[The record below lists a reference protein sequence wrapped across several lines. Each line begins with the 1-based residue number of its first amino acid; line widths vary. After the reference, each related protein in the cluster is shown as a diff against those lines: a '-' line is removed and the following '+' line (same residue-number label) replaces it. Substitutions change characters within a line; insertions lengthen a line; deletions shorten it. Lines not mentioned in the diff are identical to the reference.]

1 MKYGIEFRHLH
12 YFACVA
18 EELHFSRAAD
28 KLGMAQAPLSQQIRQ
43 LEDRLG
49 TKLFRRTT
57 RRVKLTPAGEIFLR
71 HAQEILGGIDRAVTH
86 TRSISG
92 DDSGTISVSGVHVAL
107 SHVLPPV
114 ISEFRKRYPAMTVD
128 VQVLGTAQQLE
139 LLQSSKVQVA
149 FIRPTNPAGFLKT
162 EHILQEGFVAVLPRD
177 HRLAQKEDL
186 TVKDF
191 AGEPIITYA
200 PTVGASYYH
209 AIMGALRRVG
219 VYPVI
224 VQEVSHTLA
233 IGTLVAAGV
242 GIAIAPSW
250 LAHNPSPFL
259 VYRRLDDIPAEV
271 ELLVA
276 WHAEEKSKIVLDFV
290 ETTRRV
296 AAMKEVRTAIKWPSI
311 SVPPAQLE
319 TIGGQPE

>member
-43 LEDRLG
+43 LEERLG
-49 TKLFRRTT
+49 TPLFRRTT
-57 RRVKLTPAGEIFLR
+57 RHVELTPAGEIFLR

-92 DDSGTISVSGVHVAL
+92 ENSGTISVCGVHVAL
-107 SHVLPPV
+107 SHVMPPV
-114 ISEFRKRYPAMTVD
+114 IADFRKRYPAMTVD

-139 LLQSSKVQVA
+139 LLQSNKVQVA

-162 EHILQEGFVAVLPRD
+162 EHILQEGFVAALPRD
-177 HRLAQKEDL
+177 HRLAQKDDL

-191 AGEPIITYA
+191 AGEPLITYA
-200 PTVGASYYH
+200 PLVGASYYH
-209 AIMGALRRVG
+209 AIMDALRRAG

-224 VQEVSHTLA
+224 VQEVTHTLA

-242 GIAIAPSW
+242 GVAIAPSW
-250 LAHNPSPFL
+250 LAHNPSPYV
-259 VYRRLDDIPAEV
+259 VYRPLEDIPAEV

-276 WHAEEKSKIVLDFV
+276 WHAEEKSKIVLDFI
-290 ETTRRV
+290 ETTRR
-296 AAMKEVRTAIKWPSI
+296 I
-311 SVPPAQLE
+311 SDSMSYQLVQDVCP
-319 TIGGQPE
+319 TT

>member
-43 LEDRLG
+43 LEERLG
-49 TKLFRRTT
+49 TRLFHRTT

-92 DDSGTISVSGVHVAL
+92 EDSGTIYVSGVHVAL

-139 LLQSSKVQVA
+139 LLQSGKVQVA
-149 FIRPTNPAGFLKT
+149 FIRPTNPAGFLKA
-162 EHILQEGFVAVLPRD
+162 EHIRQEGFVAVLPKD
-177 HRLAQKEDL
+177 HRLAGQRDL
-186 TVKDF
+186 SVKDF

-200 PTVGASYYH
+200 PTIGASYYH
-209 AIMGALRRVG
+209 AIMDAFRRAG

-242 GIAIAPSW
+242 GIAIAPAW
-250 LAHNPSPFL
+250 LAHNPSPY
-259 VYRRLDDIPAEV
+259 VAYRSLDDIPPEV

-276 WHAEEKSKIVLDFV
+276 WQAEEKSKVVLDFV
-290 ETTRRV
+290 ETTRRISV
-296 AAMKEVRTAIKWPSI
+296 MKELSGSLA
-311 SVPPAQLE
+311 
-319 TIGGQPE
+319 

>member
-12 YFACVA
+12 YFVCVA

-43 LEDRLG
+43 LEERLG
-49 TKLFRRTT
+49 TPLFHRTT

-92 DDSGTISVSGVHVAL
+92 EDSGTICVSGVHLAL
-107 SHVLPPV
+107 SHVMPPV
-114 ISEFRKRYPAMTVD
+114 IADFRKLYPAMTVD
-128 VQVLGTAQQLE
+128 VQILGTAQQLE
-139 LLQSSKVQVA
+139 LLQSNKVQVA

-162 EHILQEGFVAVLPRD
+162 EHILQEGFVAVLPKD
-177 HRLAQKEDL
+177 HRLAQKNDL

-191 AGEPIITYA
+191 AGEPLITYA
-200 PTVGASYYH
+200 PLVGASYYH
-209 AIMGALRRVG
+209 AIMDALRRAG

-242 GIAIAPSW
+242 GVAIAPSW
-250 LAHNPSPFL
+250 LAHNPSPYV
-259 VYRRLDDIPAEV
+259 VYRRLNDIPAEV
-271 ELLVA
+271 ELLIA
-276 WHAEEKSKIVLDFV
+276 WHAEEKSKTVIDFI
-290 ETTRRV
+290 EITRQI
-296 AAMKEVRTAIKWPSI
+296 AAKKEFAGILSDE
-311 SVPPAQLE
+311 AA
-319 TIGGQPE
+319 

>member
-107 SHVLPPV
+107 SHVLPLV
-114 ISEFRKRYPAMTVD
+114 ISDFRKRYPAMTVD

-139 LLQSSKVQVA
+139 LLQNSKVQVA

-162 EHILQEGFVAVLPRD
+162 EHILKEGFVAVLPKD
-177 HRLAQKEDL
+177 HRLTGKNDL

-209 AIMGALRRVG
+209 AIMDALRRAG

-233 IGTLVAAGV
+233 IATLVAAGV

-250 LAHNPSPFL
+250 LAHNPSPYL
-259 VYRRLDDIPAEV
+259 VYRPLEDIPAEV

-276 WHAEEKSKIVLDFV
+276 WQAEEKSRIVLDFV

-296 AAMKEVRTAIKWPSI
+296 MAEAGNSLIRRELFE
-311 SVPPAQLE
+311 PA
-319 TIGGQPE
+319 

>member
-43 LEDRLG
+43 LEERLG
-49 TKLFRRTT
+49 KPLFRRTT
-57 RRVKLTPAGEIFLR
+57 RHVELTPAGEIFLR
-71 HAQEILGGIDRAVTH
+71 HALEILGGLDRAVTH

-92 DDSGTISVSGVHVAL
+92 EDSGTISVSGVHVAL

-114 ISEFRKRYPAMTVD
+114 IAEFRKQYPAMTVD

-139 LLQSSKVQVA
+139 LLQSSKIQVA

-162 EHILQEGFVAVLPRD
+162 EHILQEGFVAALPRN
-177 HRLAQKEDL
+177 HRLAEKNDL

-191 AGEPIITYA
+191 AGEPLITYA
-200 PTVGASYYH
+200 PLVGASYYH
-209 AIMGALRRVG
+209 AIMDALRKAG

-224 VQEVSHTLA
+224 VQEVTHTLA

-250 LAHNPSPFL
+250 LAHNPSPYV
-259 VYRRLDDIPAEV
+259 VYRPLNDIPAEV

-276 WHAEEKSKIVLDFV
+276 WRAEEKSKIVLDFI
-290 ETTRRV
+290 EITRRL
-296 AAMKEVRTAIKWPSI
+296 AP
-311 SVPPAQLE
+311 
-319 TIGGQPE
+319 

>member
-1 MKYGIEFRHLH
+1 MKYGIELRHLH

-43 LEDRLG
+43 LEERLG
-49 TKLFRRTT
+49 TPLFSRTT
-57 RRVKLTPAGEIFLR
+57 RRVKLTSAGEIFLR

-92 DDSGTISVSGVHVAL
+92 EESGTISVSGVHLAL
-107 SHVLPPV
+107 SHVIPPV
-114 ISEFRKRYPAMTVD
+114 IAYFRKRYPAVTVD

-139 LLQSSKVQVA
+139 LLQSGQVQVA

-162 EHILQEGFVAVLPRD
+162 DHILKEGFVAALPRD
-177 HRLAQKEDL
+177 HRLAQKNDL

-191 AGEPIITYA
+191 AGEPLITYA
-200 PTVGASYYH
+200 PLVGASYYH
-209 AIMGALRRVG
+209 AIMDALRRAG
-219 VYPVI
+219 VYPVV
-224 VQEVSHTLA
+224 VQEVTHTLA

-242 GIAIAPSW
+242 GIAIAPAW
-250 LAHNPSPFL
+250 LAHNPSPYV
-259 VYRRLDDIPAEV
+259 VYRPLPDIPSEV

-276 WHAEEKSKIVLDFV
+276 WQAEEKSKIVLDFV
-290 ETTRRV
+290 EATRRV
-296 AAMKEVRTAIKWPSI
+296 SVMNDFMNPATTAFR
-311 SVPPAQLE
+311 
-319 TIGGQPE
+319 PEAP

>member
-12 YFACVA
+12 YFVCVA

-43 LEDRLG
+43 LEERLG
-49 TKLFRRTT
+49 TPLFHRTT

-92 DDSGTISVSGVHVAL
+92 EDSGTICVSGVHLAL
-107 SHVLPPV
+107 SHVMPPV
-114 ISEFRKRYPAMTVD
+114 IADFRKLYPAMTVD
-128 VQVLGTAQQLE
+128 VQILGTAQQLE
-139 LLQSSKVQVA
+139 LLQSNKVQVA

-162 EHILQEGFVAVLPRD
+162 EHILQEGFVAVLPKD
-177 HRLAQKEDL
+177 HRLAEKNDL

-191 AGEPIITYA
+191 AGEPLITYA
-200 PTVGASYYH
+200 PLVGASYYH
-209 AIMGALRRVG
+209 AIMDALRRAG

-242 GIAIAPSW
+242 GVAIAPSW
-250 LAHNPSPFL
+250 LAHNPSPYV
-259 VYRRLDDIPAEV
+259 VYRRLNDIPAEV
-271 ELLVA
+271 ELLIA
-276 WHAEEKSKIVLDFV
+276 WHAEEKSKTVIDFI
-290 ETTRRV
+290 EITRQI
-296 AAMKEVRTAIKWPSI
+296 AAKKEFAGILSDE
-311 SVPPAQLE
+311 AA
-319 TIGGQPE
+319 

>member
-43 LEDRLG
+43 LEERLG
-49 TKLFRRTT
+49 TPLFRRTT
-57 RRVKLTPAGEIFLR
+57 RHVELTPAGEIFLR

-114 ISEFRKRYPAMTVD
+114 IAEFRKRYPAMTVD

-139 LLQSSKVQVA
+139 LLQSGKIHVA

-162 EHILQEGFVAVLPRD
+162 EHILQEGFVAALPKD
-177 HRLAQKEDL
+177 HRLARKDDL
-186 TVKDF
+186 TVRDF
-191 AGEPIITYA
+191 AGEPLITYA
-200 PTVGASYYH
+200 PLIGASYYH
-209 AIMGALRRVG
+209 AIMDALRRAG
-219 VYPVI
+219 VYPVV

-242 GIAIAPSW
+242 GVAIAPAW
-250 LAHNPSPFL
+250 LAHNSSPY
-259 VYRRLDDIPAEV
+259 VIYRPLHDIPAEV

-276 WHAEEKSKIVLDFV
+276 WQAAEKSKIVLDFV
-290 ETTRRV
+290 EATRRV
-296 AAMKEVRTAIKWPSI
+296 SAIKGE
-311 SVPPAQLE
+311 PASHRQ
-319 TIGGQPE
+319 Q

>member
-1 MKYGIEFRHLH
+1 MKYGIEFRHLQ

-18 EELHFSRAAD
+18 AELHFSRAAD

-43 LEDRLG
+43 LEERLG
-49 TKLFRRTT
+49 TPLFRRTT
-57 RRVKLTPAGEIFLR
+57 RRVELTPAGEIFLR
-71 HAQEILGGIDRAVTH
+71 HAQEILSGIDRAVTH

-92 DDSGTISVSGVHVAL
+92 EDSGTIYVSGVHVAL
-107 SHVLPPV
+107 SHVLPPA
-114 ISEFRKRYPAMTVD
+114 IRQFRKRYPAITVD

-139 LLQSSKVQVA
+139 LLQSGKIQVA

-162 EHILQEGFVAVLPRD
+162 VHILQEGFVAALPKD
-177 HRLAQKEDL
+177 HRLAQKADL
-186 TVKDF
+186 TIKDF

-209 AIMGALRRVG
+209 AIMDALRRAG

-259 VYRRLDDIPAEV
+259 VYRPLNDIPPEV
-271 ELLVA
+271 ELLLA
-276 WHAEEKSKIVLDFV
+276 WHADEKSKIVLDFI
-290 ETTRRV
+290 ETTRRIST
-296 AAMKEVRTAIKWPSI
+296 MKTMGDM
-311 SVPPAQLE
+311 PA
-319 TIGGQPE
+319 